1 LIDDWLGRWRE
12 YFRAWYDEG
21 RVEENALEVA
31 DFASRFLDEGQVS
44 VSGGKDSM
52 VMLHIIV
59 TRCRPDI
66 VVFHWD
72 HGPWLM
78 PRVIEDEIR
87 RNIATVASK
96 AKVIVETYNYGSR
109 PEARVVWRPWYK
121 AFFSTLKRLGYK
133 YHLLGIRAEESS
145 RRRARGR
152 VVERRHWVE
161 IHPIYNFTWRDVW
174 AYIFKHNIP
183 VPNIYYKYARLLGW
197 NRVRLTTLFDIE
209 MQRYG
214 QPQIDSV
221 LSWRWKHN
229 PLGNRTNSAL

>member
-1 LIDDWLGRWRE
+1 VTDEWLERWRE
-12 YFRAWYDEG
+12 YFLAWYDEA
-21 RVEENALEVA
+21 RVEDKVSEVA
-31 DFASRFLDEGQVS
+31 EFASRFLDDGLVS

-78 PRVIEDEIR
+78 PRAVEEEIK
-87 RNIATVASK
+87 RNIATVAPK
-96 AKVIVETYNYGSR
+96 AKLIVEAYSFGYR
-109 PEARVVWRPWYK
+109 PEARVDWRPWYE
-121 AFFSTLKRLGYK
+121 AFFSTLRKLGYK

-152 VVERRHWVE
+152 VVGRKRWVE
-161 IHPIYNFTWRDVW
+161 VHPTYDFTWRDVW
-174 AYIFKHNIP
+174 AYIFKHGVP
-183 VPNIYYKYARLLGW
+183 VPSVYYQYARLLGW
-197 NRVRLTTLFDIE
+197 DRARLTTFFDME

-214 QPQIDSV
+214 QPQVDTV
-221 LSWRWKHN
+221 LSWRWRHS
-229 PLGNRTNSAL
+229 PLS